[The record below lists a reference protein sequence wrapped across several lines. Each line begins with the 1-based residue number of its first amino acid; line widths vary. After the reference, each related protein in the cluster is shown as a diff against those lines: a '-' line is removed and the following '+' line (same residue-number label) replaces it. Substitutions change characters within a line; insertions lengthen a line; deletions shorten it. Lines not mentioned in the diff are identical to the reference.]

1 MSLERFYAGLELRA
15 EGRRLIGPAIRYGE
29 VSRSHWE
36 RFEAGA
42 FNLGDG
48 RTRWLDVGHDPERVI
63 AHSEPGGGLEL
74 RDTAQALEVAAT
86 LPRIPAA
93 DRALADVR
101 AGKLRGFSIE
111 FHAEAERRE
120 SGIRIVSKA
129 TLAGIGL
136 VANPSYQGS
145 KAEVRAG
152 SMSGFVPFGQKVDCE
167 CHGESR
173 SAETRR
179 GVCDIQIEDVSF
191 PAGRDVLA
199 TAGRLERAVA
209 SRETGSLELTK
220 TTKGLEV
227 AIAADILEATEA
239 GRELAKVATVVPIYA
254 RPLFDADAS
263 KWADQ
268 GGVAVYSDMRVRG
281 ILLKPTFHNRGWPAV
296 EFGGQRREARP
307 EPGPRPQAVRMRRW
321 L

>member
-1 MSLERFYAGLELRA
+1 MSLERFYAGLELRT

-29 VSRSHWE
+29 TSPSHRE
-36 RFEAGA
+36 RFEPGA

-48 RTRWLDVGHDPERVI
+48 RTRWLDVGHDPERVV
-63 AHSEPGGGLEL
+63 AHTDGGGLEL
-74 RDTAQALEVAAT
+74 RDTPGALEVSAT

-93 DRALADVR
+93 DRALADVQ
-101 AGKLRGFSIE
+101 AGKLRGFSVE

-120 SGIRIVSKA
+120 SGIRIVSRA

-136 VANPSYQGS
+136 VAHPSYTGS
-145 KAEVRAG
+145 VAEVRAG

-220 TTKGLEV
+220 TSAGLEV
-227 AIAADILEATEA
+227 VISAEVLEATEA
-239 GRELAKVATVVPIYA
+239 GRELAKVATVVPLYA
-254 RPLFDADAS
+254 RPLFDQDAS
-263 KWADQ
+263 KWADR
-268 GGVAVYSDMRVRG
+268 GGVAVYSDMRIRG

-296 EFGGQRREARP
+296 EFGGQRREAIP
-307 EPGPRPQAVRMRRW
+307 EPTPKRSGRARRW

>member
-15 EGRRLIGPAIRYGE
+15 EGRRLVGPAIRYGE
-29 VSRSHWE
+29 VSPSHRE
-36 RFEAGA
+36 RFDAGA
-42 FNLGDG
+42 FSLRDG
-48 RTRWLDVGHDPERVI
+48 KTRWLDVAHDPERVI
-63 AHSEPGGGLEL
+63 AHTDGGGLEL
-74 RDTAQALEVAAT
+74 RDTAQALEVSAT

-120 SGIRIVSKA
+120 SGIRVVERA
-129 TLAGIGL
+129 VLAGIGL
-136 VANPSYQGS
+136 VGHPSYVGS
-145 KAEVRAG
+145 VAEVRAG
-152 SMSGFVPFGQKVDCE
+152 SMSGFVPFGEKLDCE
-167 CHGESR
+167 CHAETR

-179 GVCDIQIEDVSF
+179 GVCDIEIEDVSF
-191 PAGRDVLA
+191 PPGRDVLA

-209 SRETGSLELTK
+209 SRESNSLKLTK
-220 TTKGLEV
+220 TSKGLEV
-227 AIAADILEATEA
+227 SISADVLNATEA

-254 RPLFDADAS
+254 RPLFDQDAS
-263 KWADQ
+263 TFKDR
-268 GGVAVYSDMRVRG
+268 GGVAVYSDMRIRG

-296 EFGGQRREARP
+296 EFGQQRREAIP
-307 EPGPRPQAVRMRRW
+307 EPTPKRSGRVRRW